1 MPNDKGQMT
10 TDAAEHPYDLGERTA
25 LFGEAVITFAVKLP
39 RNAVTTPV
47 IRQLVR
53 SATSVGANVC
63 EANDA
68 VSRKD
73 FRNKIGIAKKEANET
88 KYWPRMVATA
98 AAEHADTARELWQE
112 AKELH
117 LILCSSFNTA
127 SKPKIE
133 DEDADVS

>member
-1 MPNDKGQMT
+1 MPEGRGACGHEDR
-10 TDAAEHPYDLGERTA
+10 PYDLQERTA
-25 LFGEAVITFAVKLP
+25 QFGEAVITFARALP

-88 KYWPRMVATA
+88 KYWLRMIATA
-98 AAEHADTARELWQE
+98 AAEHADEARELWQE

-117 LILCSSFNTA
+117 LILCTSFNTA
-127 SKPKIE
+127 SKPKAE
-133 DEDADVS
+133 SEATDVH